1 MELKMIIAE
10 NSLGNNWLCHIPG
23 TSQAYYYPTKKAA
36 TIFSNKVNNAFKD
49 GVYRLENNKLVKN

>member
-1 MELKMIIAE
+1 MIITE

-36 TIFSNKVNNAFKD
+36 TIFSNKVNNAFKA
-49 GVYRLENNKLVKN
+49 GVYRIENNKLVKN